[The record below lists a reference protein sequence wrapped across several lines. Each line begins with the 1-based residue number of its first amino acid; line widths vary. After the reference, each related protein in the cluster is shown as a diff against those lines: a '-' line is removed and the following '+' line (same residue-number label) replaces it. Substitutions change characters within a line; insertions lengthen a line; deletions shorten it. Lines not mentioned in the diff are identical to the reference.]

1 MNKIL
6 VIIIFLQLSS
16 LKIYA
21 QNSSPHLSGEIN
33 ISVTEG
39 TFECD
44 LTLKD
49 IPDISDYFIRINSGM
64 NILHIRSK
72 KPEDF
77 LIYYN
82 KSFNDTLSTSETSA
96 YYFKDNSGNGKFLPE
111 EIQFRYVGKFPV
123 ASDTINNYSRKDWKG
138 NIAFN
143 GMSVRTDAFQSAWYP
158 VIYDIAMDKMYHKVR
173 YDLHISC
180 TDCSTL
186 YVNGNPPQKAK
197 EYNFISDLPVGP
209 ALYIGNFDFI
219 AKSDTYLLNSV
230 LTKDEANKFEDI
242 VSTYKTFY
250 EQNLNIP
257 FEQVTTFIETTP
269 TSLKDGFLYVSYPT
283 IFSIGWDEG
292 LRGILNPKRAN
303 YYKKLIA
310 HELGHY
316 YSGTIKTFNSP
327 IGNVLSEGFAE
338 YLSMKVLAEY
348 IGMEE
353 FSTDLRKKFDLS
365 KKLNPNPISKIK
377 TEEDLGNRYLYA
389 YRYFPLLLHS
399 IEKEIG
405 EEKMWQWL
413 SDIFI
418 SASNITDYEY
428 LISMLGKIVSKEELK
443 NIRTNFM
450 ESSESI
456 NNIKNT
462 LGI

>member
-1 MNKIL
+1 MNKLLIL
-6 VIIIFLQLSS
+6 LLILQLSS
-16 LKIYA
+16 LKPCA
-21 QNSSPHLSGEIN
+21 QNSSPYLSGKIN

-39 TFECD
+39 TFECN

-72 KPEDF
+72 KPVDY

-82 KSFNDTLSTSETSA
+82 KSFNDTLSTGETSA
-96 YYFKDNSGNGKFLPE
+96 YYFKDNSGQGKFLPE

-158 VIYDIAMDKMYHKVR
+158 VIYDIEQDRMYHKVR
-173 YDLHISC
+173 YDLQISC
-180 TDCSTL
+180 SDCSTL
-186 YVNGNPPQKAK
+186 YVNGNPPVKAR
-197 EYNFISDLPVGP
+197 EYNFISELPVGP

-219 AKSDTYLLNSV
+219 AKSDTYLLNSDI
-230 LTKDEANKFEDI
+230 TQEEAASFEDI
-242 VSTYKTFY
+242 ISTYKTFY
-250 EQNLNIP
+250 ERNLNIP
-257 FEQVTTFIETTP
+257 FEQVTTFVETTP

-292 LRGILNPKRAN
+292 LKGILNPKRAN

-316 YSGTIKTFNSP
+316 YSGTLKTFNSP

-338 YLSMKVLAEY
+338 FLSMKVLAEY
-348 IGMEE
+348 ADKEE
-353 FSTDLRKKFDLS
+353 FNADLRRKFELS
-365 KKLNPNPISKIK
+365 KKLIPNPISNIE

-389 YRYFPLLLHS
+389 YRYFPLLLMG

-413 SDIFI
+413 SDIFK
-418 SASNITDYEY
+418 SDSNYTDYEY
-428 LISMLGKIVSKEELK
+428 LIGTLGKIVSKEELK
-443 NIRTNFM
+443 NITTNFM